1 MSARLPSTVQLTA
14 WAWLAAV
21 LGCAALAP
29 LVADNRYLVVGG
41 LAGLLVAA
49 VAALCRVGRLP
60 APLMLPLQLVVL
72 WGWLT
77 IVYAGS
83 EAWAGV
89 LPTGASNAY
98 LVDLVRSAL
107 ETARTSVPPAPV
119 DTAVVACLATIV
131 ALTVVVVDVVVVT
144 FRRPALVGLVLLG
157 LYMAPVSLLAGNVP
171 VTAFVPGAVGYV
183 FLLAAEQ
190 RDRLSHWGRQI
201 TSAGSLLAGRERS
214 TPAVTSLV
222 SAGRRVGFG
231 AVALAVVLP
240 VLVPTLPRTLLGD
253 GPLTV
258 DGDARGG
265 GGDGSV
271 EVENP
276 MLDLKRN
283 LDGQSD
289 SVLLTLQTDDPSP
302 GYLRI
307 AALDEFTGS
316 SWQPG
321 ERPDD
326 TSLDLDQ
333 TPVVPGLGSDVPRT
347 RFAYDVQFTTEFQ
360 STWLPTTYPVTGV
373 QANGDW
379 GIDAAQLDVSARDD
393 DVETPGMSY
402 RFTSFRVTPSREQL
416 EQADDIPTAL
426 EPYVALP
433 DDLPDLVGTLARE
446 VTAGRELPIDQ
457 ALALQSWFR
466 EDGRFRYSLERAPG
480 DSMDTVVD
488 FLTENKVGYCEQFAA
503 AMALMARS
511 LGIPARVGVGF
522 LSPDPMADGDGYYY
536 SGTDMHAWPELYF
549 DGVGWLRFEPTP
561 SARTGD
567 QAPSYNSAADPELD
581 DPTATTGPTTGS
593 AQDPELRTPL
603 GSEVTS
609 AAGGGSG
616 DDGGAS
622 TATIWT
628 GVGLLALLALAVT
641 PRLVRVGVRRRRWA
655 TAGDTAEP
663 AWAELRD
670 GTVDLGLPFDDRAT
684 LRTAGQGLRAH
695 IGGDPAAVDALNRLV
710 IRVERA
716 RFAPVRR
723 AAGRQPDAPSTRADV
738 ETVVA
743 ALAAGRHRRRL
754 LRATWLPMSLFR
766 RAAAEAGG
774 GWFPG
779 RGVLTRE
786 GAVVQVEGTA
796 TR

>member
-1 MSARLPSTVQLTA
+1 MSGRVPGTVQLTA
-14 WAWLAAV
+14 WAWFAAL

-29 LVADNRYLVVGG
+29 LVAENRFLLVGG
-41 LAGLLVAA
+41 LAGLLVAG
-49 VAALCRVGRLP
+49 VATLCRVFHVP
-60 APLMLPLQLVVL
+60 TPLMVPLQLVVL
-72 WGWLT
+72 WEWLT

-83 EAWAGV
+83 EARAGV
-89 LPTGASNAY
+89 IPTGASTAY

-107 ETARTSVPPAPV
+107 ETARVSVPPAPV
-119 DTAVVACLATIV
+119 DTAVIACLATIV

-144 FRRPALVGLVLLG
+144 LRRPALVGLVLLG

-171 VTAFVPGAVGYV
+171 VTAFLPGAIGYV

-201 TSAGSLLAGRERS
+201 TSAGSLLAGREPS

-258 DGDARGG
+258 DGGASGS
-265 GGDGSV
+265 GGDGRV

-326 TSLDLDQ
+326 TSVDLDQ
-333 TPVVPGLGSDVPRT
+333 VPVIPGLGSDVPRT

-360 STWLPTTYPVTGV
+360 STWLPTTYPLTGV

-379 GIDAAQLDVSARDD
+379 GIDATQLDVSARDD
-393 DVETPGMSY
+393 DVETPGTSY
-402 RFTSFRVTPSREQL
+402 RFTSFQVTPSREQL
-416 EQADDIPTAL
+416 EQADDLPTAL

-433 DDLPDLVGTLARE
+433 DDLPDQIGTLARE
-446 VTAGRELPIDQ
+446 VTAGRELPVDQ

-466 EDGRFRYSLERAPG
+466 EDDRFRYSLDRAPG

-488 FLTENKVGYCEQFAA
+488 FLTESRVGYCEQFAA
-503 AMALMARS
+503 SMALMARS

-522 LSPDPMADGDGYYY
+522 LSPEPVADGEGYYY

-561 SARTGD
+561 SERTGER
-567 QAPSYNSAADPELD
+567 APSYDSAADPESD

-603 GSEVTS
+603 GPEATA
-609 AAGGGSG
+609 AAGGRGG
-616 DDGGAS
+616 GDGGGP
-622 TATIWT
+622 TAMLWT
-628 GVGLLALLALAVT
+628 GLGLLALLALAVT
-641 PRLVRVGVRRRRWA
+641 PRLVRAEVRRRRWA
-655 TAGDTAEP
+655 AGGDAAEP

-670 GTVDLGLPFDDRAT
+670 GTVDLGLAFDDRAT

-695 IGGDPAAVDALNRLV
+695 LAGDAAAVDALNRLV

-716 RFAPVRR
+716 RFAP
-723 AAGRQPDAPSTRADV
+723 AGRDAARASDAPSTRADV
-738 ETVVA
+738 EKVLGAV
-743 ALAAGRHRRRL
+743 AAGRHRRRL

-766 RAAAEAGG
+766 RAGGDAG

>member
-1 MSARLPSTVQLTA
+1 MSTRVPSAVQLTA

-29 LVADNRYLVVGG
+29 LVAANRFLLVGG

-49 VAALCRVGRLP
+49 VAALCRVGNVP
-60 APLMLPLQLVVL
+60 VALMVPLQLVVL
-72 WGWLT
+72 GEWLT
-77 IVYAGS
+77 ITYAGA
-83 EAWAGV
+83 ETRAGV
-89 LPTGASNAY
+89 LPTGASTAY
-98 LVDLVRSAL
+98 LIDLVRSAL

-119 DTAVVACLATIV
+119 DTAVLACLATIV

-144 FRRPALVGLVLLG
+144 LRRPALVGLVLLG

-171 VTAFVPGAVGYV
+171 VTAFLPGAIGYV
-183 FLLAAEQ
+183 LLLAAEQ
-190 RDRLSHWGRQI
+190 RARLSSWGRQI
-201 TSAGSLLAGRERS
+201 TSTGSLLAGRERATS
-214 TPAVTSLV
+214 PVTSLV

-258 DGDARGG
+258 DGGASG

-271 EVENP
+271 EVDNP

-289 SVLLTLQTDDPSP
+289 SALLTLQTDDPDP
-302 GYLRI
+302 AYLRL
-307 AALDEFTGS
+307 AALDTFDGS
-316 SWQPG
+316 SWAPG
-321 ERPDD
+321 ERPSD

-333 TPVVPGLGSDVPRT
+333 TPVAPGLGSDVDRS
-347 RFAYDVQFTTEFQ
+347 RFVYDVEFTSQFQ
-360 STWLPTTYPVTGV
+360 STWLPTTYPVTEV
-373 QANGDW
+373 EAEGDW
-379 GIDAAQLDVSARDD
+379 GIDAVQLDVSARDED
-393 DVETPGMSY
+393 LETPGMRY
-402 RFTSFRVTPSREQL
+402 RFTSFRVTPAREQL
-416 EQADDIPTAL
+416 ERADAL
-426 EPYVALP
+426 STTLDPFLALP
-433 DDLPDLVGTLARE
+433 DDLPDVIGAVARD
-446 VTAGRELPIDQ
+446 VTADAELPIDR

-466 EDGRFRYSLERAPG
+466 ENGGFRYSLDRAPG
-480 DSMDTVVD
+480 DSMETIVD
-488 FLTENKVGYCEQFAA
+488 FLTTDKVGYCEQFAA
-503 AMALMARS
+503 SMALMART

-522 LSPDPMADGDGYYY
+522 LRPQPMGEDLYLYR
-536 SGTDMHAWPELYF
+536 GTDMHAWPELYF

-561 SARTGD
+561 SRRTGD
-567 QAPSYNSAADPELD
+567 QAPSYSSEAGPEAD
-581 DPTATTGPTTGS
+581 DPTASTGPTTGS
-593 AQDPELRTPL
+593 TQDPELRTPL
-603 GSEVTS
+603 GPEAT
-609 AAGGGSG
+609 AAASGGGG
-616 DDGGAS
+616 DDGGSPPAMVW
-622 TATIWT
+622 A
-628 GVGLLALLALAVT
+628 GLGLLALLALAGT
-641 PRLVRVGVRRRRWA
+641 PRLLRAEVRRRRWA
-655 TAGDTAEP
+655 AGGDAAEP

-684 LRTAGQGLRAH
+684 LRTAGQGLRGH
-695 IGGDPAAVDALNRLV
+695 VDSDPAAVDALNRLV
-710 IRVERA
+710 IRVEKA
-716 RFAPVRR
+716 RFAPGGTS
-723 AAGRQPDAPSTRADV
+723 AGLPGEMSATRADV
-738 ETVVA
+738 DRVLG

-766 RAAAEAGG
+766 RAGGDAG